1 MFHIYLTVAYLYV
14 LWRFVIPLPIGRG
27 WRVLLAV
34 VLLIISK
41 YHLVLIAVYGTMF
54 SPEVP
59 RSIVLIAGW
68 LFCAFVLVLVLT
80 LLTDVASGIVAVRRK
95 MPWKSLVGG
104 RLRSAIAVAALL
116 LSAVGVYQAVQLPG
130 VRRIDVTVENLPR
143 SLDGLR
149 IVQLTD
155 LHISRLFQ
163 ADWVEGVVSRTN
175 ALDAD
180 AIFITGDLIDGTVD
194 ARKKDVAPLSK
205 LTAPLGVIAV
215 PGNHEYYFDA
225 DQWVAEFERLG
236 MRVLVNEHVVL
247 RKGAD
252 QLVVAGVTDEVAPV
266 YGHEDP
272 DLTQA
277 LAGAPKGAPTIL
289 LKHRPVGASESA
301 DAGVGL
307 QLSGHTHGGMIS
319 GLDLV
324 AGYANQGFISGSY
337 DVGKMKLY
345 VSNGTALWNGFPIRL
360 GVPAEITEIV
370 LRASPA
376 LNEHTARRTFL

>member
-1 MFHIYLTVAYLYV
+1 MFHIYLAVAYLYV
-14 LWRFVIPLPIGRG
+14 LLRFVIPLPIGRG
-27 WRVLLAV
+27 WRVLLAT
-34 VLLIISK
+34 VLLITSK
-41 YHLVLIAVYGTMF
+41 YHLILIAVYGTMF

-59 RSIVLIAGW
+59 RAAVLVASW
-68 LFCAFVLVLVLT
+68 LFCAFVLVMVLT
-80 LLTDVASGIVAVRRK
+80 LVTDLICGVLAARRK
-95 MPWKSLVGG
+95 VSMKGLFDG
-104 RLRSAIAVAALL
+104 RLRSVIAFAALL

-130 VRRIDVTVENLPR
+130 VRRVEVTVEHLPR

-175 ALDAD
+175 ALNAD
-180 AIFITGDLIDGTVD
+180 AILITGDLVDGTVD
-194 ARKKDVAPLSK
+194 ARKNDVAPLSK
-205 LTAPLGVIAV
+205 LTAPLGVIAI

-225 DQWVAEFERLG
+225 DQWIAKFKRLG
-236 MRVLVNEHVVL
+236 MLVLVNEHVIL

-252 QLVVAGVTDEVAPV
+252 QLIVAGVTDEVAPAF
-266 YGHEDP
+266 GHESP
-272 DLTQA
+272 DLAQA
-277 LAGAPKGAPTIL
+277 LAGAPKDVPTIL
-289 LKHRPVGASESA
+289 LKHRPQGAQESA
-301 DAGVGL
+301 AAGVGL
-307 QLSGHTHGGMIS
+307 QLSGHTHGGMIT

-324 AGYANQGFISGSY
+324 AGYANQGFISGNY

-360 GVPAEITEIV
+360 GVPAEITEVV
-370 LRASPA
+370 LRASPT